1 MKKRM
6 FEILS
11 VNLSKEKGVH
21 KEPVKKA
28 VLKEE
33 HGLIGDGH
41 AGPWHRQV
49 SLLAIEDVEA
59 ISSTHGGLDFDY
71 RTENITTRGVDLS
84 MLPVGTV
91 LHLGDAVL
99 EITQIGKED
108 QHDYTI
114 TDHPREWVNIRK
126 GVFARVIAGGEITAG
141 TSCWYE
147 V

>member
-1 MKKRM
+1 MKRD

-11 VNLSKEKGVH
+11 INISKERGVY
-21 KEPVKKA
+21 KEPVERA
-28 VLKEE
+28 VVKEE
-33 HGLIGDGH
+33 HGLVGDGH

-49 SLLAIEDVEA
+49 SLLAVENVDA
-59 ISSTHGGLDFDY
+59 VASAHRGLDFDY
-71 RTENITTRGVDLS
+71 HTENITTRGVDLS
-84 MLPVGTV
+84 SLPVGTR

-114 TDHPREWVNIRK
+114 EDHPREWVNIRQ
-126 GVFARVIAGGEITAG
+126 GVFAKVTAGGEITRG
-141 TSCWYE
+141 TPCWYE